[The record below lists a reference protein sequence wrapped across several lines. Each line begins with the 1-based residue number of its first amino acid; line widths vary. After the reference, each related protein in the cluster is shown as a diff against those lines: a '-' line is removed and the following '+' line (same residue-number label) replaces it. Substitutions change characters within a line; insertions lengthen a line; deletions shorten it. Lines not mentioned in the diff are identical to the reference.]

1 MDIERVVSALG
12 CVALGIVEK
21 LGGAIRVF
29 SEPRATRFQIPL
41 PIITAKGEFTVTTL
55 EELRQAPLFGGLTDE
70 QLREVLEEGSEEFIP
85 AGEVGGREGEPVDHL
100 SVILEG
106 EFRWS
111 KKVDGGEV
119 VMNTYGPGEFFAE
132 VPLLLGKPFL
142 ATWRALSD
150 SRVFALP
157 NETFRR
163 MLTTY
168 PSFSNTVL
176 EMMAQRIQVLYSV
189 AQQRERL
196 SSLDTLAAGL
206 AHELNN
212 PTSASR
218 RSAGRLRD
226 SLENRRSLSM
236 RLTRAAAHGE
246 IDPVQLD
253 ALERI
258 IHEAFGRDDAPA
270 LNSLERSDLE
280 DEVILWLEER
290 GVEKAWDLSPTLVE
304 AGLGIAEL
312 KLVEAAVPPAML
324 ADALGYL
331 EAVLGVARLVD
342 EIEAS
347 SMRISNL
354 VATMEGYSYMDRAL
368 TQQVDV
374 NEGLEN
380 TLAILRYR
388 LAGIDVE
395 RDSDEDLPRITAHG
409 SELNQVW
416 TNLIDNAVDAV
427 ADGDETGCI
436 RLRTTYERD
445 RLLVE
450 ISDNGPGIPEEIQD
464 RIFEPFFTTKD
475 VGKGTG
481 FGLDVSYRI
490 IVGRH
495 GGDIRIVSKPGDTRF
510 QVRLPIEA

>member
-1 MDIERVVSALG
+1 M
-12 CVALGIVEK
+12 
-21 LGGAIRVF
+21 
-29 SEPRATRFQIPL
+29 
-41 PIITAKGEFTVTTL
+41 
-55 EELRQAPLFGGLTDE
+55 
-70 QLREVLEEGSEEFIP
+70 LREVLEVGSEEFIP

-111 KKVDGGEV
+111 KRVDGGEV
-119 VMNTYGPGEFFAE
+119 VMNTYGSGEFFAE
-132 VPLLLGKPFL
+132 VPLLLGKPFM
-142 ATWRALSD
+142 ATWRALAD

-196 SSLDTLAAGL
+196 SSLGTLAAGL

-212 PTSASR
+212 PSSASR
-218 RSAGRLRD
+218 RAAGCLRY
-226 SLENRRSLSM
+226 SLEDRRSVGM

-246 IDPVQLD
+246 IGPVQLD

-258 IHEAFGRDDAPA
+258 VQEAFGRDNAPA
-270 LNSLERSDLE
+270 LSSLERSDLE
-280 DEVILWLEER
+280 DEVAIWLEDR
-290 GVEKAWDLSPTLVE
+290 GVEEAWDLSSTLVD
-304 AGLGIAEL
+304 AGLGIAD
-312 KLVEAAVPPAML
+312 LVLVA
-324 ADALGYL
+324 
-331 EAVLGVARLVD
+331 ARLVD

-347 SMRISNL
+347 SMRISHL
-354 VATMEGYSYMDRAL
+354 VATMEGYSYIDRAP
-368 TQQVDV
+368 TQDVDV
-374 NEGLEN
+374 NEGLDN

-388 LAGIDVE
+388 LSGIEVE
-395 RDSDEDLPRITAHG
+395 RDYDDSLPRISAHG

-416 TNLIDNAVDAV
+416 SDLIDNAVDAV
-427 ADGDETGCI
+427 ADGNKTGRI
-436 RLRTTYERD
+436 KLRTTHERD

-475 VGKGTG
+475 VGKGAG

-490 IVGRH
+490 VVGRH

-510 QVRLPIEA
+510 QVRLPMQG